1 VGINYVE
8 STEKRASRPGAQV
21 FEITQE
27 VRMEFHIMH
36 KVHVSDDKYTREG
49 DS

>member
-36 KVHVSDDKYTREG
+36 KVHVSDGEEIREG